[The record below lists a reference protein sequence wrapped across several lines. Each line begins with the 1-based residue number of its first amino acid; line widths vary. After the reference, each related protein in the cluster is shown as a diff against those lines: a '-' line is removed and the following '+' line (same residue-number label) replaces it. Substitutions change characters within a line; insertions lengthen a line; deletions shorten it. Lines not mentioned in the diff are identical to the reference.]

1 MAKKTYE
8 DLKEKLLSVPGAK
21 EHMEKS
27 LDKPYVVNG
36 EEVKVLR
43 ENYGLS
49 HEAFCLWLSGQKID
63 LPLDT
68 LLKLESNAMY
78 VGYQTYEHMVS
89 SLLETYGENEAVQS
103 RFLAN
108 PKRQ

>member
-8 DLKEKLLSVPGAK
+8 DLKEKLLSVPGEK
-21 EHMEKS
+21 EHMEEF
-27 LDKPYVVNG
+27 LNKPYVVNG
-36 EEVKVLR
+36 EEVKVIR
-43 ENYGLS
+43 EHYGLS
-49 HEAFCLWLSGQKID
+49 QEEFCLWLSGQKID

-68 LLKLESNAMY
+68 LLKLESNAVY

-89 SLLETYGENEAVQS
+89 SLQETYGENEAVQS

-108 PKRQ
+108 SKRK